1 MLHFPDGLPW
11 SEGWVVAVLVGVRVT
26 NLDIVITCLP
36 CYGEYTLGVDSGQG
50 WGRRRPQHHAMMWPW
65 PNIYPELQIK
75 IRYRYKSPFLCEIVL
90 NTCPKYWQLQQ

>member
-1 MLHFPDGLPW
+1 MIHFPDELLW
-11 SEGWVVAVLVGVRVT
+11 SEGWVVAVMVGVRVT

-36 CYGEYTLGVDSGQG
+36 CYGEYTVGVDSGAG
-50 WGRRRPQHHAMMWPW
+50 VGAAPRSAPRYDVALA
-65 PNIYPELQIK
+65 YVAELEIK